1 MQLLVMVV
9 DKERDLD
16 DIFEAFVQ
24 IGIKGVTILESC
36 GSGHL
41 FTENLSIFGKL
52 SKLADGRKRHNKTIF
67 SIVRDPQ
74 TLEKAIEVVEEIVG
88 DVNKPHTAVIFTI
101 PLGIV
106 KGLNSDCK

>member
-24 IGIKGVTILESC
+24 IGIKGVTVLESY

-52 SKLADGRKRHNKTIF
+52 SKIADGRKRHNKTIF
-67 SIVRDPQ
+67 SIVKDPE
-74 TLEKAIEVVEEIVG
+74 TLEKAIKMVREIVG
-88 DVNKPHTAVIFTI
+88 DINKPHTAVIFTV

-106 KGLNSDCK
+106 QGLNC